1 MKNLIVLEDGSY
13 ADVNDVRIIE
23 VEDEVHQLLE
33 DGHPVESLEIDEFVV
48 LKEYKEDWMEK
59 IEQILI
65 KDSNV
70 KGIF

>member
-23 VEDEVHQLLE
+23 VNEEAYQLLE
-33 DGHPVESLEIDEFVV
+33 DGHPVENLEIDEFVV

-65 KDSNV
+65 KDSNI
-70 KGIF
+70 KGVF